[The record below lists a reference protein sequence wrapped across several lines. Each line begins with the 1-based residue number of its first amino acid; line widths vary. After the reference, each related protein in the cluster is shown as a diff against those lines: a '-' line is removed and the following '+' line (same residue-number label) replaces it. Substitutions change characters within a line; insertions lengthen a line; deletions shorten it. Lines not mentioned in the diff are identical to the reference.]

1 MDMYTYVCNML
12 HIYMY
17 VLVFVQAS
25 QRKLR
30 QAQSSLQDS
39 EQRKNSR
46 LKMLRKT
53 HQSAMSMK
61 QRLITDLQDILQE
74 REELIRGL
82 EARLRTGGGHTSSS
96 SSSSPSSKP
105 APLSSNNNS
114 PVRPI
119 NQWFHR
125 CIIYVCVC
133 FVRTC
138 MWYLMHIVHM
148 HRVLNKVSEL
158 VSHFVMSNWPFEC

>member
-17 VLVFVQAS
+17 IHVFVQAS

-96 SSSSPSSKP
+96 SSSSSPSSKP

-119 NQWFHR
+119 YQWFHR
-125 CIIYVCVC
+125 CIIYACVCVL
-133 FVRTC
+133 
-138 MWYLMHIVHM
+138 YVH
-148 HRVLNKVSEL
+148 V
-158 VSHFVMSNWPFEC
+158 CGI